1 VRSTDTDAS
10 DTFAGS
16 DGNWTVTITGA
27 ADETGRAVTWSCCVS
42 GTPPT
47 EATDDDGKQVNGC
60 ITARD
65 DAVLTGG
72 GALPCE
78 ATAVTEAG
86 APAVPWTCWVAH
98 AATGTVSAT
107 RKQERNLTS
116 IDPSGVGRTLST

>member
-1 VRSTDTDAS
+1 VRSTATDAS

-27 ADETGRAVTWSCCVS
+27 ADETGRAAAWSCCVS

-47 EATDDDGKQVNGC
+47 EATGDDGKQVNGC

-72 GALPCE
+72 ALLGE
-78 ATAVTEAG
+78 ATAVTDAG
-86 APAVPWTCWVAH
+86 APAVPWTCWVAQ

-116 IDPSGVGRTLST
+116 IGPQSVGGTLST

>member
-1 VRSTDTDAS
+1 VRSTDTDVS

-16 DGNWTVTITGA
+16 DGNWTDTITGA
-27 ADETGRAVTWSCCVS
+27 ADETGRAAAWSCSVS
-42 GTPPT
+42 GMPPT
-47 EATDDDGKQVNGC
+47 EATGDDGKQVNGC
-60 ITARD
+60 MTARD

-72 GALPCE
+72 ALPCD
-78 ATAVTEAG
+78 AVAVTDAG

-116 IDPSGVGRTLST
+116 IGPHGVGRTLST

>member
-1 VRSTDTDAS
+1 MRSTDTEVS

-27 ADETGRAVTWSCCVS
+27 ADETVWAAAWSSWLS

-47 EATDDDGKQVNGC
+47 EPTGDDGKQVNGC

-65 DAVLTGG
+65 DAVLTGA
-72 GALPCE
+72 ALLGE
-78 ATAVTEAG
+78 ATAVTDAG
-86 APAVPWTCWVAH
+86 APAVPWACWVAH
-98 AATGTVSAT
+98 AATGTVSAM

-116 IDPSGVGRTLST
+116 IGPRALVER